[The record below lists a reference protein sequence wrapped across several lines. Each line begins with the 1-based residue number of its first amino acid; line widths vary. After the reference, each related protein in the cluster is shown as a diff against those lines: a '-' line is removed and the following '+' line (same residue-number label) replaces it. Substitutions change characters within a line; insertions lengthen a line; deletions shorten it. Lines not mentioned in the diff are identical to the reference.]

1 MSKYYTQLSNDT
13 PEMIEVKL
21 KLTTDELV
29 TLRKVTDSRASDTF
43 AEAKITLLQKAIDET
58 KKYVTIDDLKAFSED
73 FISYTTNKIIDKNKS
88 LKNLNLTSDK
98 VLSLLEIDL
107 NKLYNIQ
114 VEFEENKNQ
123 LLFDKEGSP
132 YTKVDKEQ
140 FIQYTK
146 SEQEN
151 ERLKAIQNLLISIE
165 DLQQYYH
172 VYKGDIQRVTSNAV
186 RYNIRNNQWDINP
199 QYFR

>member
-1 MSKYYTQLSNDT
+1 MEFKKKVISMSD
-13 PEMIEVKL
+13 EGL
-21 KLTTDELV
+21 KQAE
-29 TLRKVTDSRASDTF
+29 KV

-140 FIQYTK
+140 FITWTK

-151 ERLKAIQNLLISIE
+151 ERLKAIQNLIASIE

-186 RYNIRNNQWDINP
+186 RYNMRNNQWDINP
-199 QYFR
+199 QYFK

>member
-1 MSKYYTQLSNDT
+1 MAFKKKVISISN
-13 PEMIEVKL
+13 EGL
-21 KLTTDELV
+21 KQAE
-29 TLRKVTDSRASDTF
+29 KV
-43 AEAKITLLQKAIDET
+43 AEAKITLLQKAIDEA
-58 KKYVTIDDLKAFSED
+58 KKHVTIDDLKAFSEG
-73 FISYTTNKIIDKNKS
+73 FISYTTKKIIDKNNSLKS
-88 LKNLNLTSDK
+88 LNLSPDK

-114 VEFEENKNQ
+114 VEFEENKTQ

-132 YTKVDKEQ
+132 YTRVDKEQ

-146 SEQEN
+146 NEDEN

-186 RYNIRNNQWDINP
+186 RYNMRNNQWYINP

>member
-1 MSKYYTQLSNDT
+1 MPFKKKVITID
-13 PEMIEVKL
+13 EEGL
-21 KLTTDELV
+21 KRAE
-29 TLRKVTDSRASDTF
+29 KV
-43 AEAKITLLQKAIDET
+43 AEAKITLLQSAIDEA
-58 KKYVTIDDLKAFSED
+58 KKHVTIDDLKTFSED

-88 LKNLNLTSDK
+88 LKDLNLTSDK

-114 VEFEENKNQ
+114 VEFEENKTQ

-132 YTKVDKEQ
+132 FTRVDKEQ

-146 SEQEN
+146 NEEEN
-151 ERLKAIQNLLISIE
+151 ERLKAIQNLIASIE

-172 VYKGDIQRVTSNAV
+172 VYKGDLQRVTSNAF
-186 RYNIRNNQWDINP
+186 RWDMRTSQWEVNP
-199 QYFR
+199 QYFK

>member
-1 MSKYYTQLSNDT
+1 MSFKKKVITISNED
-13 PEMIEVKL
+13 L
-21 KLTTDELV
+21 KQAE
-29 TLRKVTDSRASDTF
+29 KV
-43 AEAKITLLQKAIDET
+43 AEAKITLLQSAIDEA
-58 KKYVTIDDLKAFSED
+58 KKHVNIDDLKAFGED

-88 LKNLNLTSDK
+88 LKSMNLSPDK

-146 SEQEN
+146 NEQEN
-151 ERLKAIQNLLISIE
+151 ERLQAIQNLIASIE

-172 VYKGDIQRVTSNAV
+172 VYKGDLQRVTSNAF
-186 RYNIRNNQWDINP
+186 RWDMRTSQWEVNP
-199 QYFR
+199 QYFK

>member
-1 MSKYYTQLSNDT
+1 MSFKKKVITISN
-13 PEMIEVKL
+13 EGL
-21 KLTTDELV
+21 KQAE
-29 TLRKVTDSRASDTF
+29 KV
-43 AEAKITLLQKAIDET
+43 AEAKITLLQSAIDEA
-58 KKYVTIDDLKAFSED
+58 KKHVTIDDLKTFSEG
-73 FISYTTNKIIDKNKS
+73 FISYTTKRVIEKNKS
-88 LKNLNLTSDK
+88 LKDLNLTSDK

-114 VEFEENKNQ
+114 VEFEENKTQ

-132 YTKVDKEQ
+132 YTRVDKEQ

-146 SEQEN
+146 NEDEN

-186 RYNIRNNQWDINP
+186 RYNMRNNQWYINP

>member
-1 MSKYYTQLSNDT
+1 MAFKKKVISISN
-13 PEMIEVKL
+13 EGL
-21 KLTTDELV
+21 KQAE
-29 TLRKVTDSRASDTF
+29 KV
-43 AEAKITLLQKAIDET
+43 AEAKITLLQAAIDEA
-58 KKYVTIDDLKAFSED
+58 KKHVTIDDLKAFGED

-88 LKNLNLTSDK
+88 LKELNLSPDK

-114 VEFEENKNQ
+114 VEFEENKTQ

-146 SEQEN
+146 NEEQN
-151 ERLKAIQNLLISIE
+151 KRLEAFHYLIVSLEEIE
-165 DLQQYYH
+165 KHTH
-172 VYKGDIQRVTSNAV
+172 VYKGEVARLTSNAV
-186 RYNIRNNQWDINP
+186 AFDLRLNKWRINP
-199 QYFR
+199 VNFR